1 MLKAMSQVAT
11 VITSL
16 DDAVTRTITP
26 FKVTKNKIVCFSGST
41 KCSTKQIGAFYKAP
55 IDLCDKLAILTS
67 AEIQSI
73 PSLVGSTLVEGLNS
87 EFR

>member
-1 MLKAMSQVAT
+1 MRYRPFCNNHKEMAQRVFVLKAMSQVAT

-26 FKVTKNKIVCFSGST
+26 FKVTKHKIVCFSGST

-55 IDLCDKLAILTS
+55 IDLCDK
-67 AEIQSI
+67 
-73 PSLVGSTLVEGLNS
+73 
-87 EFR
+87 